1 MVEPSRRAFT
11 RISPLD
17 RGRNLLTILRQPTF
31 IEYFNNIDQ
40 APDGIKLHSNFDD
53 DRYVQVKLTRFGGES
68 RLLVAYDVTRM
79 HNLEQ
84 MRKDFVDN
92 ISHELRTPLTVLSGY
107 IETFTDQEDINPRWK
122 RAFDQMQSQTKRMN
136 ALVND
141 LLLLSN
147 LENNKKIAKNQIIEM
162 PSLMNQ
168 LFDDAQAYNADY
180 GHTLNLHIDS
190 HCDLIG
196 SDMEIASAFS
206 NLITNAIKYTP
217 KRRNYY
223 HWLA

>member
-1 MVEPSRRAFT
+1 
-11 RISPLD
+11 
-17 RGRNLLTILRQPTF
+17 
-31 IEYFNNIDQ
+31 
-40 APDGIKLHSNFDD
+40 
-53 DRYVQVKLTRFGGES
+53 
-68 RLLVAYDVTRM
+68 M

-147 LENNKKIAKNQIIEM
+147 LENNKKIAKIR
-162 PSLMNQ
+162 L
-168 LFDDAQAYNADY
+168 LKCRA
-180 GHTLNLHIDS
+180 
-190 HCDLIG
+190 
-196 SDMEIASAFS
+196 
-206 NLITNAIKYTP
+206 
-217 KRRNYY
+217 
-223 HWLA
+223 